1 MEDSFVSAAN
11 DHDETVE
18 IELDDET
25 LEVPLVEPVVEL
37 LDTTAEE
44 EVVDLANMMG
54 TMGVGDVVA

>member
-1 MEDSFVSAAN
+1 MWRRHS